1 MENVKHVA
9 LLLLISCS
17 LAHAESEVK
26 TMGDL
31 DRLQGGRVF
40 YDAQAAFNKAKNAA
54 NESDPA
60 AVHVASVAANNTVS
74 GNAAPAS
81 PPASVSTLPSLEKV
95 AGAVATLN
103 LSDGSTSQ
111 VRAGDSVQGNFKVV
125 SVSMRGVVIKRQ
137 ADGRVFTLN

>member
-1 MENVKHVA
+1 MENVKQAA
-9 LLLLISCS
+9 LLLLLSCG

-26 TMGDL
+26 TIGDL

-54 NESDPA
+54 NESDTA
-60 AVHVASVAANNTVS
+60 AVPAVSVPANSSVN
-74 GNAAPAS
+74 GNAAAAQAP
-81 PPASVSTLPSLEKV
+81 VSTLPSLEKV

-137 ADGRVFTLN
+137 SDGRVFTLN